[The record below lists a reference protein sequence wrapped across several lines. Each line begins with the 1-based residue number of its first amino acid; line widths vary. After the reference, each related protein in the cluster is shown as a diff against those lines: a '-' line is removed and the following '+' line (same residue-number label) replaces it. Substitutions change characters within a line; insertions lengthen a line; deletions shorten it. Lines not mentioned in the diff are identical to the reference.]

1 MKQILGSL
9 FFAAFFAFV
18 GLAAERASIPP
29 FNLFKEGWTP
39 IVFGVIGLGVGFWLG
54 NR

>member
-1 MKQILGSL
+1 MKQILGAL
-9 FFAAFFAFV
+9 FFAAFFALV
-18 GLAAERASIPP
+18 GLFAERAQIPP

-39 IVFGVIGLGVGFWLG
+39 IIFAVVGLGVGFWLA

>member
-1 MKQILGSL
+1 MKQILGAL

-18 GLAAERASIPP
+18 GLAAERAQIPP
-29 FNLFKEGWTP
+29 FNLFKEGWAP
-39 IVFGVIGLGVGFWLG
+39 IIFALIGLGVGFWLG

>member
-1 MKQILGSL
+1 MKQILGAL

-18 GLAAERASIPP
+18 GLAAERA
-29 FNLFKEGWTP
+29 P
-39 IVFGVIGLGVGFWLG
+39 IIFALIGLGVGFWLG